1 LAVRNVDS
9 GWIPEWLLL
18 APSLAKTDIS
28 NALFSMAVTLLAL
41 SDGRSSLELSPED
54 SAAVREAVA
63 ALFGGIAERLSASY
77 STVTFAGESFLM
89 EWEWDEPCLIAT
101 NARGSELLSQIEK
114 RLNG

>member
-1 LAVRNVDS
+1 
-9 GWIPEWLLL
+9 
-18 APSLAKTDIS
+18 
-28 NALFSMAVTLLAL
+28 MAVALLAL
-41 SDGRSSLELSPED
+41 PSGGSSLEFAPED
-54 SAAVREAVA
+54 TAAVREVIA

-77 STVTFAGESFLM
+77 STVAFAGESFLL

>member
-1 LAVRNVDS
+1 
-9 GWIPEWLLL
+9 
-18 APSLAKTDIS
+18 
-28 NALFSMAVTLLAL
+28 MAVTLLAL
-41 SDGRSSLELSPED
+41 SDGVSSLEFSPED

-89 EWEWDEPCLIAT
+89 EWDEPCLIAT
-101 NARGSELLSQIEK
+101 NARGSELLSQLEK